1 MLVKHMTVTDKRG
14 NNKTNKA
21 GKPLL
26 RSAGCV
32 SDTIKNNEKV
42 IGDHY
47 LPQLP
52 IANNHNTQFLQLKKG
67 NKVLTS

>member
-47 LPQLP
+47 TCPNSRSP
-52 IANNHNTQFLQLKKG
+52 TITIPYFY
-67 NKVLTS
+67 S